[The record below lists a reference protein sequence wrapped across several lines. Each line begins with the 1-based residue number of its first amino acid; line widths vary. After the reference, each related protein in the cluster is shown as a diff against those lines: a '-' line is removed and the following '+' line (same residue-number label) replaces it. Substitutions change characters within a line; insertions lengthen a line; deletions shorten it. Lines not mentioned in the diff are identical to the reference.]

1 MKKILGCLLCL
12 LASWSASAKQLQ
24 IPLAKLTS
32 LPVLVLKCTS
42 DEQGIEIPMSER
54 WDVKAVTVDMQYVSS
69 VNLIGDLSQLAVKI
83 NGVSVAQYKLNPKA
97 PEARVKVNIP
107 LIYLKQGYNT
117 LRFQV
122 AQHFTTKECES
133 PCSPDLWTNINMQ
146 DSILN
151 IEYEDKPIPLKLSA
165 ISEYLFDPKTYPE
178 ANVHFVVEDRSADI
192 LTYAA
197 IASSGIARR
206 YNYRKVLFTMSP
218 QLKPGVDNVLLGRS
232 SFVSK
237 FLAPFNLSLGSVE
250 GGYLKIFPLPAEGGA
265 YDVTHAL
272 LAVSGE
278 KFDHVKIAAETLA
291 SISFAYPGSQELN
304 SFEFSLPKVP
314 PYGGRSVIIANKTY
328 TFKTMDFDTTT
339 FQGVNPVGKDL
350 VFRLP
355 ADFVIQQNRSA
366 KLVLN
371 FAYGAG
377 MREDSSLNLIINDKI
392 VRAVSFDKKSGDF
405 LQNYEIDIPAYLF
418 KPGRNIIAFGVELHP
433 NLKECDIKLMGNL
446 FLTIFENSTF
456 TFPDMPHFVELP
468 KLELFMLN
476 GFPFTRWP
484 DGFESMIYIADKSDE
499 SVAAALNI
507 VGLMSQKNS
516 FPLLNIQIG
525 LTPPKDWKG
534 DLITIGTSKALPAE
548 MREKSPLR
556 TSKTSLVP
564 YPIIHGWEGESSLSF
579 VRQDSSLG
587 DGRGL
592 LMQFESP
599 YQTGK
604 TIMSLVAD
612 NPPDLLRLS
621 EAMLDDGV
629 QGQIFGDLS
638 LVEFV
643 LPKNK
648 VSSMT
653 VNEKK
658 FTTGKMGNISQIESF
673 LYANPY
679 IYYVLMGVLIL
690 LFAYAIYIML
700 KRYRASRKL
709 GQAQTKE

>member
-1 MKKILGCLLCL
+1 MRIFLGFLLFL
-12 LASWSASAKQLQ
+12 LASVSGSAKQLQ

-32 LPVLVLKCTS
+32 LPVLVLKCAS
-42 DEQGIEIPMSER
+42 DEQGIEIPLSDR
-54 WDVKAVTVDMQYVSS
+54 WDVKSVSLDLQYVSS
-69 VNLIGDLSQLAVKI
+69 INLIGDLSQLAVKI
-83 NGVSVAQYKLNPKA
+83 NGVAVAQYKLNPKS
-97 PEARVKVNIP
+97 PEARVKVNLP
-107 LIYLKQGYNT
+107 LIYLKPGYNT
-117 LRFQV
+117 LKFQV
-122 AQHFTTKECES
+122 VQHFTTRECES

-151 IEYEDKPIPLKLSA
+151 VEYEDKPIPLKLSA

-178 ANVHFVVEDRSADI
+178 ANVHFIVEDRSADI

-197 IASSGIARR
+197 IASSGVARH
-206 YNYRKVLFTMSP
+206 YNYRKVVFSMSP
-218 QLKPGVDNVLLGRS
+218 QIKPGVDNIIVGRS
-232 SFVSK
+232 GFVAK
-237 FLAPFNLSLGSVE
+237 FLAPFNLTLGNVE

-304 SFEFSLPKVP
+304 SFEFRLPIVP
-314 PYGGRSVIIANKTY
+314 PYGGRSVVIANKTY

-339 FQGVNPVGKDL
+339 FQGINPAGKDL

-377 MREDSSLNLIINDKI
+377 MREDSSLNVIINDKI
-392 VRAVSFDKKSGDF
+392 VRAVGFDKKSGDF

-418 KPGRNIIAFGVELHP
+418 KPGRNMVSFGVELHP

-446 FLTIFENSTF
+446 FLTVFENSTF

-484 DGFESMIYIADKSDE
+484 DGFESMIYLADTSDE
-499 SVAAALNI
+499 SIAAAMNV

-516 FPLLNIQIG
+516 FPLLNIRIG

-534 DLITIGTSKALPAE
+534 DLITIGLSKALPPE

-556 TSKTSLVP
+556 TSNTSLVP
-564 YPIIHGWEGESSLSF
+564 YPIVHGWEGESSLSF
-579 VRQDSSLG
+579 IRQASALG
-587 DGRGL
+587 EGRGL

-599 YQTGK
+599 FQKGK
-604 TIMSLVAD
+604 TVMSLLAD
-612 NPPDLLRLS
+612 NPADLLHLS
-621 EAMLDDGV
+621 EAMLDAGV
-629 QGQIFGDLS
+629 QGQVFGDLT
-638 LVEFV
+638 LVEFTQ
-643 LPKNK
+643 PKLK
-648 VSSMT
+648 VTSM
-653 VNEKK
+653 VVGEKY
-658 FTTGKMGNISQIESF
+658 TTGKMGNISRIESF
-673 LYANPY
+673 LYAHPY
-679 IYYVLMGVLIL
+679 IYYLLMGVLIL
-690 LFAYAIYIML
+690 AFAGTIYIML
-700 KRYRASRKL
+700 KRYRATRKL
-709 GQAQTKE
+709 GQPQAEE